1 MSIAVITNLKAMP
14 YKAERIAAS
23 ALMLAVLILPQ
34 HFLHGFDHMGW
45 FLYVGMIL
53 WYIYIPLAIDHDMI
67 DDGGMRN
74 IWVAPLI
81 TGLFMLPVSFA
92 QQYTVGFHVIASL
105 AFVVSTILI
114 EGWNNIQSNR
124 KVLFELNPKVSLYE
138 YEDTK
143 YGVLGLVVLGGI
155 LSFVSSMEPMIVAAF
170 SFGTLVFITVETVK
184 INDTFKSHINF
195 ERNRIEREEREA
207 RAKELEK
214 FMNIDDEE
222 YYD

>member
-1 MSIAVITNLKAMP
+1 MTIALITNLKAMP
-14 YKAERIAAS
+14 CKAERIAAAS
-23 ALMLAVLILPQ
+23 LMLTVLILPQ
-34 HFLHGFDHMGW
+34 YFLHGFEYMDW
-45 FLYVGMIL
+45 FLKVAMIL
-53 WYIYIPLAIDHDMI
+53 WYIYIPLAIDHDMLDHDAI
-67 DDGGMRN
+67 RH

-81 TGLFMLPVSFA
+81 AGLVMLPISFA

-105 AFVVSTILI
+105 SFVVSTILI
-114 EGWNNIQSNR
+114 EGWCNIKTNR
-124 KVLFELNPKVSLYE
+124 QVLFELNPKVSLYE

-143 YGVLGLVVLGGI
+143 YGVMGLVVLGGI
-155 LSFVSSMEPMIVAAF
+155 LSAVSGMEPMIVASF

-184 INDTFKSHINF
+184 INDVFKSYINS

>member
-1 MSIAVITNLKAMP
+1 MITAFINNIKAMP
-14 YKAERIAAS
+14 CKAERIAAA
-23 ALMLAVLILPQ
+23 ALMLVTILLPQ

-53 WYIYIPLAIDHDMI
+53 WYIYIPLAIDHDMLDSGSI
-67 DDGGMRN
+67 KY
-74 IWVAPLI
+74 IWVAALI
-81 TGLFMLPVSFA
+81 TGLTMLPISFA
-92 QQYTVGFHVIASL
+92 QQYTVGFHIVAAA
-105 AFVVSTILI
+105 AFITSTLLI
-114 EGWNNIQSNR
+114 EAWCHIQENR

-155 LSFVSSMEPMIVAAF
+155 LSFASGMEPMIVAAF
-170 SFGTLVFITVETVK
+170 SFGTLVFIAVETVK
-184 INDTFKSHINF
+184 INDTFKSYINS

-207 RAKELEK
+207 RESTLEK
-214 FMNIDDEE
+214 FLNIDDEE